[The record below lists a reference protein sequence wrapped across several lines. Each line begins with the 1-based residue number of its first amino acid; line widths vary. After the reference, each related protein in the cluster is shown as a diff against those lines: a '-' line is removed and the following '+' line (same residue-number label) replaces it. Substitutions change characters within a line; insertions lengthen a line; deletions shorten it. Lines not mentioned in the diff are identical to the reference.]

1 MRLLNTAIKMSL
13 VGVLASLLARSLSL
27 DYWLTAGVVA
37 ILSIHLTKKDSI
49 VVSIKRVVDSIFGI
63 MLATLMFIAFGYNFF
78 VFSVFVFI
86 FAYASWVLKVNEGIV
101 LALVLVTHLLMHGEF
116 SFNLIGNELALL
128 FISVGIASI
137 FNLIYP
143 TQSEK
148 ELDNHVLSID
158 QLLRDHLFMLAI
170 LLKDPEYND
179 EYYRHYSMVDRKIS
193 DTIDIVE
200 LVDKDL
206 LFYNDHS
213 YLAYLHMRKEQ
224 SSYIRHMYQQALKIK
239 KVHPNA
245 LKISEFIKELSGD
258 IGIYNKA
265 HAQLQKLDQLQQ
277 IFKDAP
283 LPETREEF
291 ELRAKLYQIL
301 VEVESLLVVK
311 INFHHQYPEFGNKHL
326 IV

>member
-13 VGVLASLLARSLSL
+13 VGVLASLVARFLSL
-27 DYWLTAGVVA
+27 DYWLTAGVLA
-37 ILSIHLTKKDSI
+37 ILSIHLTKKDSLVI
-49 VVSIKRVVDSIFGI
+49 SIRRVVDSIFGI
-63 MLATLMFIAFGYNFF
+63 MLATLMFIAFGYNF
-78 VFSVFVFI
+78 VVYSVFVFI

-101 LALVLVTHLLMHGEF
+101 PALVLVTHLLIHGEF
-116 SFNLIGNELALL
+116 SMILIGNELALL
-128 FISVGIASI
+128 FISVGIALI

-158 QLLRDHLFMLAI
+158 QLLRDHLFMLSL
-170 LLKDPEYND
+170 LLKDPDYND
-179 EYYRHYSMVDRKIS
+179 EYYRHYAAVDRKIS

-239 KVHPNA
+239 KIHPNA
-245 LKISEFIKELSGD
+245 LKIAEFVKELSND
-258 IGIYNKA
+258 IGVYNQAIY
-265 HAQLQKLDQLQQ
+265 QLRKLDQLQQ
-277 IFKDAP
+277 VFKEAP
-283 LPETREEF
+283 LPQTRDEF
-291 ELRAKLYQIL
+291 EIRAKLYQIL
-301 VEVESLLVVK
+301 NEVESLLEVK
-311 INFHHQYPEFGNKHL
+311 VHFHHQYPEFGSKHL
-326 IV
+326 AK